1 MYPII
6 KKRHLELSPFINL
19 QMITLAPFLIKFQ
32 QGHTE
37 DVIQEEAPA
46 KTYWTFLELFQN
58 ISDFFGP
65 EHPELSLKC
74 SITYQ
79 VHY

>member
-1 MYPII
+1 MKLKEMTEQIMKILDISISAPV
-6 KKRHLELSPFINL
+6 KR
-19 QMITLAPFLIKFQ
+19 
-32 QGHTE
+32 
-37 DVIQEEAPA
+37 
-46 KTYWTFLELFQN
+46 YWTFLELFQN

-74 SITYQ
+74 SIHYQ